1 MDLSEIYD
9 QDLEGLS
16 AAEETQSQE
25 AQASQKDSQ
34 KPQEVSEAKA
44 PAVPNDDDVK
54 LSKEEY
60 SDFKRM
66 QQATQL
72 SQMQADFRKSYPDF
86 DMQKITD
93 KILEIDEKNPGAGDA
108 LLNPVGIENVYLKYL
123 HGKAASRDDDE
134 FDIARGTGGGVGT
147 KELISMINKGEASDS
162 ERQALYARLF

>member
-1 MDLSEIYD
+1 MDEIYD
-9 QDLEGLS
+9 QDLEGLTT
-16 AAEETQSQE
+16 AEETQTQE
-25 AQASQKDSQ
+25 AQTTLKNVD
-34 KPQEVSEAKA
+34 KPQAQAETKVTATA
-44 PAVPNDDDVK
+44 QPDDSVK

-108 LLNPVGIENVYLKYL
+108 LLNPVGIENVYLKYF
-123 HGKAASRDDDE
+123 HGKAQERADDE

-147 KELISMINKGEASDS
+147 KELISKINKGEASDS

>member
-1 MDLSEIYD
+1 MDEIYD
-9 QDLEGLS
+9 QDLDT
-16 AAEETQSQE
+16 AEVVQPETKE

-44 PAVPNDDDVK
+44 PATPNDEDVK

-108 LLNPVGIENVYLKYL
+108 LLNPVGIENVYLKYF

-147 KELISMINKGEASDS
+147 KELISKINKGEASDS

>member
-1 MDLSEIYD
+1 MDDIYD
-9 QDLEGLS
+9 QDLEGLA
-16 AAEETQSQE
+16 AAEETQTQE
-25 AQASQKDSQ
+25 AQTALKNVD
-34 KPQEVSEAKA
+34 KPQAQAETKA
-44 PAVPNDDDVK
+44 SPTAQPDDSVK

-108 LLNPVGIENVYLKYL
+108 LLNPVGIENVYLKYF

-147 KELISMINKGEASDS
+147 KELISKINKGEASDS

>member
-1 MDLSEIYD
+1 MDEIYD
-9 QDLEGLS
+9 QDLDT
-16 AAEETQSQE
+16 AEVVQPETKE
-25 AQASQKDSQ
+25 AQASQKDNK

-44 PAVPNDDDVK
+44 PAAPDDDVK

-93 KILEIDEKNPGAGDA
+93 KILEIDEKNTGAGDA
-108 LLNPVGIENVYLKYL
+108 LLNPVGIENVYLKYF

-147 KELISMINKGEASDS
+147 KELISKINKGEASDS

>member
-1 MDLSEIYD
+1 MDEIYD
-9 QDLEGLS
+9 QDLDM
-16 AAEETQSQE
+16 AEVVQPETKE

-44 PAVPNDDDVK
+44 PAVPNDDSVK

-108 LLNPVGIENVYLKYL
+108 LLNPVGIENVYLKYF

-147 KELISMINKGEASDS
+147 KELISKINKGEASDS

>member
-9 QDLEGLS
+9 QDLEGLA
-16 AAEETQSQE
+16 AAEETQTQE

-34 KPQEVSEAKA
+34 KPQEVSETKA
-44 PAVPNDDDVK
+44 PAAPDDDVK

-93 KILEIDEKNPGAGDA
+93 KILEIDEKNQVRAMPC
-108 LLNPVGIENVYLKYL
+108 LIQWVLKT
-123 HGKAASRDDDE
+123 S
-134 FDIARGTGGGVGT
+134 I
-147 KELISMINKGEASDS
+147 
-162 ERQALYARLF
+162 

>member
-1 MDLSEIYD
+1 MDEIYD
-9 QDLEGLS
+9 QDLDM
-16 AAEETQSQE
+16 AEVVQPETKE

-44 PAVPNDDDVK
+44 PATPNDDSVK

-108 LLNPVGIENVYLKYL
+108 LLNPVGIENVYLKYF
-123 HGKAASRDDDE
+123 HGKVASRDDDE

-147 KELISMINKGEASDS
+147 KELISKINKGEASDS

>member
-1 MDLSEIYD
+1 MDDIYD
-9 QDLEGLS
+9 QDLEGLA
-16 AAEETQSQE
+16 AAEETQTQE
-25 AQASQKDSQ
+25 AQAAVKNADKPEAQVVETKVTAVSADDS
-34 KPQEVSEAKA
+34 
-44 PAVPNDDDVK
+44 VK

-108 LLNPVGIENVYLKYL
+108 LLNPVGIENVYLKYF
-123 HGKAASRDDDE
+123 HGKAQERVDDE

-147 KELISMINKGEASDS
+147 KELISKINKGEASDS

>member
-1 MDLSEIYD
+1 MDEIYD
-9 QDLEGLS
+9 QDLDT
-16 AAEETQSQE
+16 AEVVQPETQE

-44 PAVPNDDDVK
+44 PAVPNDEDVK

-108 LLNPVGIENVYLKYL
+108 LLNPVGIENVYLKYF

-147 KELISMINKGEASDS
+147 KELISKINKGEASDS

>member
-1 MDLSEIYD
+1 MDEIYD
-9 QDLEGLS
+9 QDLDT
-16 AAEETQSQE
+16 AEVVQPEMKE

-34 KPQEVSEAKA
+34 KPQEVSESKA
-44 PAVPNDDDVK
+44 PAVPNDEDVK

-108 LLNPVGIENVYLKYL
+108 LLNPVGIENVYLKYF

-147 KELISMINKGEASDS
+147 KELISKINKGEASDS